1 VPGFIEEERIFES
14 PWQFPVALHNLHTVF
29 KQNLQNLVL
38 AYLRWKQPIQS
49 SPKRPIGQSVAMI
62 TAPIVYVAIS
72 LNLLIFIPPYH

>member
-1 VPGFIEEERIFES
+1 MPSQSLGNRRIAN
-14 PWQFPVALHNLHTVF
+14 PPVAAVAVS
-29 KQNLQNLVL
+29 QNIPLN
-38 AYLRWKQPIQS
+38 KPIQS